1 MAEKPIGVSALDQ
14 RIPFLLSQLG
24 AYVAEGFKAR
34 LEPLGLHPRATAV
47 LLALAAAD
55 GQSQRELYE
64 RLGLHRNVMVTLI
77 DTLEAEGLVERRP
90 HPEDRRAFAVSL
102 TERARELIP
111 ALDET
116 GRALEDEV
124 TAPLSDDERAA
135 LRHTLRRLSAAAG
148 LIPGVHPGLT

>member
-34 LEPLGLHPRATAV
+34 LEPLGLHPRANAV

-64 RLGLHRNVMVTLI
+64 R
-77 DTLEAEGLVERRP
+77 
-90 HPEDRRAFAVSL
+90 
-102 TERARELIP
+102 
-111 ALDET
+111 
-116 GRALEDEV
+116 
-124 TAPLSDDERAA
+124 
-135 LRHTLRRLSAAAG
+135 
-148 LIPGVHPGLT
+148 